1 MKAISL
7 LLILI
12 STLTYGQDY
21 QSIFDRYN
29 PSYSFDWSG
38 FEVTDDYDVKLK
50 FVEFVEAKGLLEG
63 ELKALEMFDTKLRF
77 EVRAVDLNNDK
88 LADIIYQGPHMGE
101 GSVVHIF
108 IQTDSGFEKSFTTM
122 QGIVTV
128 DWDGERLD
136 KLYVKN
142 WGCCADPNLT
152 NSVYQVSFSN
162 SNPTFKLIWE
172 SVELRSFVTK
182 PKSTFEPKRFE
193 IAMEQYKLRANPWID
208 DVTANEFLGI
218 TGNTIGILKQGFKGT
233 AYAASEDETGRIWW
247 YVLIDKEY
255 ELENTYINYEYH
267 DFKPHLL
274 GWISSRFVNEIE
286 N

>member
-1 MKAISL
+1 MKLTSL
-7 LLILI
+7 IFLLISSLA
-12 STLTYGQDY
+12 YGQDY

-38 FEVTDDYDVKLK
+38 FEVTDDYQVKLK
-50 FVEFVEAKGLLEG
+50 FVEFIETNGLLEG
-63 ELKALEMFDTKLRF
+63 ELKALEMFETKLRF
-77 EVRAVDLNNDK
+77 EIRAVDLNNDK

-108 IQTDSGFEKSFTTM
+108 IQTQSGFEKSFTTM

-136 KLYVKN
+136 KLYIKD

-152 NSVYQVSFSN
+152 NSVYKVSYSN
-162 SNPTFKLIWE
+162 STPTFKLIWE

-182 PKSTFEPKRFE
+182 PKTTFSPKRFE
-193 IAMEQYKLRANPWID
+193 ITMEQYKLRANPWID

-218 TGNTIGILKQGFKGT
+218 TGNTIGILKKGFKGT
-233 AYAASEDETGRIWW
+233 AYAASKDATGRIWW
-247 YVLIDKEY
+247 YVVIDPEY
-255 ELENTYINYEYH
+255 ELGDTYINYEYH

-274 GWISSRFVNEIE
+274 GWTSSRYVNEI
-286 N
+286 ND